1 MTFLNYK
8 HILFLVCFAFCF
20 ITMNAQQV
28 YVTAGTASSYYHKT
42 NKCEQIHQSDGA
54 LFAISI
60 TQAKSM
66 GKKECQSC
74 FKNNCSS
81 SQNKPSSSTTQQVT
95 KRNDV
100 SLSTGA
106 IELAKTAKGLTTQ
119 VISHVGYTTSY
130 NSNWLIPNWVAYE
143 LTATEV
149 DGTYPRPKKPF
160 EPDPLVKGKSA
171 VHGDYSNSG
180 YSRGHMAPAADMKW
194 SEQAMLESFY
204 LSNICPQKADLNGG
218 VWERLENR
226 CRSLAKEGSVFIC
239 CGPIISGTPKRI
251 GENKVAVPTGFYKVL
266 CMKRKGKWQAIGFM
280 FPNSACQGSMFD
292 YACTVDEVEKTTGH
306 DFFYNLSDDVEISI
320 EATFKS
326 KDWQ

>member
-1 MTFLNYK
+1 MTLFNSK
-8 HILFLVCFAFCF
+8 HILLLVCFAFCF
-20 ITMNAQQV
+20 ATLNAQQV

-42 NKCEQIHQSDGA
+42 NKCVRIYQRDGA

-60 TQAKSM
+60 NQAKSM
-66 GKKECQSC
+66 DKKECQTC
-74 FKNNCSS
+74 CKNKSNSAP
-81 SQNKPSSSTTQQVT
+81 NKTPAYALQQVT
-95 KRNDV
+95 KKN
-100 SLSTGA
+100 
-106 IELAKTAKGLTTQ
+106 ETTQ
-119 VISHVGYTTSY
+119 VSGSIELTKTSKGLSSQIITHVGYTTSY
-130 NSNWLIPNWVAYE
+130 NSVWLIPNWVSYE

-149 DGTYPRPKKPF
+149 AGTYPRPKKAF

-171 VHGDYSNSG
+171 VHRDYSNSG

-204 LSNICPQKADLNGG
+204 LSNICPQIAELNGG

-251 GENKVAVPTGFYKVL
+251 GENKVAVPAGFYKVL

-292 YACTVDEVEKTTGH
+292 YVCTVDEVEKKTGH
-306 DFFYNLSDDVEISI
+306 DFFYNLSDDIENSI
-320 EATFKS
+320 EASIKA

>member
-1 MTFLNYK
+1 MRLPTFIKTFLSRTQVSNSTPSK
-8 HILFLVCFAFCF
+8 TSVSVS
-20 ITMNAQQV
+20 QQA
-28 YVTAGTASSYYHKT
+28 T
-42 NKCEQIHQSDGA
+42 
-54 LFAISI
+54 
-60 TQAKSM
+60 
-66 GKKECQSC
+66 KKNE
-74 FKNNCSS
+74 
-81 SQNKPSSSTTQQVT
+81 TTQ
-95 KRNDV
+95 V
-100 SLSTGA
+100 SGS
-106 IELAKTAKGLTTQ
+106 IQLAKTSKGLSSQIIT
-119 VISHVGYTTSY
+119 HVGYTTSY
-130 NSNWLIPNWVAYE
+130 NSAWLIPNWVAYE

-149 DGTYPRPKKPF
+149 AGTYPRPKKPF
-160 EPDPLVKGKSA
+160 VPDPLVKGKSA

-204 LSNICPQKADLNGG
+204 LSNICPQIAELNGG

-251 GENKVAVPTGFYKVL
+251 GENKVAVPAGFYKVL